1 MSNRDTSL
9 DPKILESAKNEFLK
23 KGFIGAS
30 LKEISENAGVT
41 TGAIYKRYRG
51 KEELFVDV
59 VKPAV
64 KMFDE
69 VIEYYFEINEKR
81 KSENRMKESFSES
94 LRNLELII
102 EKVYEKKE
110 LATIL
115 LAKSDGTIYS
125 NFIHDFIENNFS
137 STYEFME
144 GLEREGMCKL
154 KISYMEYHILL
165 TSYWMAIFEII
176 IHDFSLDEALDFAEK
191 IDTFFSWDKLVEFE
205 NREK

>member
-9 DPKILESAKNEFLK
+9 DSKILESAKNEFLE

-41 TGAIYKRYRG
+41 TGAIYKRYSG
-51 KEELFVDV
+51 KEELFIDV

-64 KMFDE
+64 KIFDE
-69 VIEYYFEINEKR
+69 VIEYYFKINEKR

-102 EKVYEKKE
+102 KKVYEKKE
-110 LATIL
+110 LAMIL

-144 GLEREGMCKL
+144 ELEKEGMCEL

-165 TSYWMAIFEII
+165 TSYWMSIFEII

-191 IDTFFSWDKLVEFE
+191 IDVFFSWDKLVEFG
-205 NREK
+205 NREN